1 MEGDNTSH
9 PQPSK
14 RGRWSVPVGMQCWL
28 EGTRSFI
35 MKIISWNVAWGGP
48 GRTSLL
54 KIFLE
59 SSKLMLSCFW
69 RLKNLLSVIHLL
81 GHFGGG
87 RNEEWIYSSSNGSA
101 GGMLIGWKTELFKL
115 EAVAYGAFSIICR
128 TVRLQVGVFLVD
140 FMYIWPLLQIFA
152 KKNFS

>member
-1 MEGDNTSH
+1 MGSPWKNFSIKDILR
-9 PQPSK
+9 K
-14 RGRWSVPVGMQCWL
+14 FKADVIMLL
-28 EGTRSFI
+28 ETKKSSISNSSF
-35 MKIISWNVAWGGP
+35 
-48 GRTSLL
+48 RT
-54 KIFLE
+54 
-59 SSKLMLSCFW
+59 FW
-69 RLKNLLSVIHLL
+69 
-81 GHFGGG
+81 GG

-140 FMYIWPLLQIFA
+140 FMYIWPPLQIFA